1 MRGPEHSHSL
11 GKNRFEAAPMA
22 QLTTAPPLAG
32 LRAAPSLRERIDF
45 PHKVVFTAAASMIG
59 IVAMLFI
66 FIAWQGIQLFVKDGV
81 PVGQILSPTW
91 QPDSTS
97 GATSFGLL
105 PFIAGTVFVTAV
117 ALVIS
122 TPLSVGLALFLSE
135 VAPRWARAIVQP
147 ALEIFVGIP
156 SVVWGWLGI
165 TILVPFLGHTFHG
178 KAAIA
183 LPIVGQVASMPGFLT
198 GFSWLAG
205 SLVLSIMILPTI
217 TSVSY
222 DAFRAVPQE
231 IRTGSLA
238 LGTTR
243 WQTIRHILIPSAL
256 SGVLTGIVLGM
267 TRAAG
272 EALAVQMVIGNAPVL
287 PAAITQPVTTLTSQ
301 ITLDMGNTVFGEPWQ
316 DALWTMS
323 LVLLIISITSVVLVR
338 VINKRRMAS

>member
-1 MRGPEHSHSL
+1 
-11 GKNRFEAAPMA
+11 MA
-22 QLTTAPPLAG
+22 QLTSANRVGG
-32 LRAAPSLRERIDF
+32 LRAAPSLLERIDL
-45 PHKVVFTAAASMIG
+45 PRRVVFLAAASMVA
-59 IVAMLFI
+59 IVAILLAFI
-66 FIAWQGIQLFVKDGV
+66 TWQGLQLFLKDGATL
-81 PVGQILSPTW
+81 GDILSSTW
-91 QPDSTS
+91 DPLAD
-97 GATSFGLL
+97 GGPKFGLL

-117 ALVIS
+117 ALLIS

-135 VAPRWARAIVQP
+135 VAPHWARAIVQP

-165 TILVPFLGHTFHG
+165 TILVPFLSDTFHG
-178 KAAIA
+178 KIA
-183 LPIVGQVASMPGFLT
+183 VTLPIVGQVFSMPGFLT

-205 SLVLSIMILPTI
+205 SLVLSVMILPTV

-231 IRTGSLA
+231 LRTGSLA

-243 WQTIRHILIPSAL
+243 WQTIRHILVPAAL
-256 SGVLTGIVLGM
+256 PGVLTAVVLGM

-272 EALAVQMVIGNAPVL
+272 EALAVQMVIGNSPTL
-287 PAAITQPVTTLTSQ
+287 PASITQPVTTLTSQ

-338 VINKRRMAS
+338 LINKRRMA

>member
-1 MRGPEHSHSL
+1 
-11 GKNRFEAAPMA
+11 MA
-22 QLTTAPPLAG
+22 QVSTAPRLAS
-32 LRAAPSLRERIDF
+32 LRATPGLLERIDL
-45 PHKVVFTAAASMIG
+45 PRRVVFAAAASMIL
-59 IVAMLFI
+59 IVALLLV
-66 FIAWQGIQLFVKDGV
+66 FIAWQGIQLFVRDGV

-91 QPDSTS
+91 QPDRAS
-97 GATSFGLL
+97 GATNFGLL
-105 PFIAGTVFVTAV
+105 PFVAATVLVTAV
-117 ALVIS
+117 ALLIS
-122 TPLSVGLALFLSE
+122 TPLSVGLAVFLSE
-135 VAPRWARAIVQP
+135 VAPNWARAIVQP

-165 TILVPFLGHTFHG
+165 TILVPFLAHTFHG
-178 KAAIA
+178 NAIIG
-183 LPIVGQVASMPGFLT
+183 LPVVGQIFSIPGFLT
-198 GFSWLAG
+198 GFSWMAG

-222 DAFRAVPQE
+222 DAFRAVPLE
-231 IRTGSLA
+231 MRTGSLA

-256 SGVLTGIVLGM
+256 PGVLTGVVLGM

-272 EALAVQMVIGNAPVL
+272 EALAVQMVIGNSPTM

-323 LVLLIISITSVVLVR
+323 LVLLIVSITSVVLVR
-338 VINKRRMAS
+338 VINKGRMAT